1 MFLIMPVR
9 VKKLEPD
16 KKHFAVN
23 TFTHRQCVSVNR
35 YPGAFWYGFFGV
47 GCSGAVYPDMFISHK
62 NLAALLVFISY
73 LIVLLAGQSLLDR
86 VCNGSGLYPVLLVSW
101 LVLAAAGDAY
111 PLL

>member
-1 MFLIMPVR
+1 MPVR
-9 VKKLEPD
+9 VKKLEQN

-23 TFTHRQCVSVNR
+23 TFTHRQCVSAYR

-47 GCSGAVYPDMFISHK
+47 GCAGSVYPDMFISHK
-62 NLAALLVFISY
+62 NPAALLVFISY
-73 LIVLLAGQSLLDR
+73 LIVLLAWQSLLDR
-86 VCNGSGLYPVLLVSW
+86 VCNGSGLYPVLFVSW